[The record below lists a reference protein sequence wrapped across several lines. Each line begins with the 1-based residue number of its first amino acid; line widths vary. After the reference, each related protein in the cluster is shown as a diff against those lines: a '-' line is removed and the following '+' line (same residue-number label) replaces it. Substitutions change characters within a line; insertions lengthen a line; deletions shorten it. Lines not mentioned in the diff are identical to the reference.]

1 MQYAVSEAL
10 AKESVDSEAFVDAAR
25 THGFGMWKI
34 DCRSAQLLHTYVSLI
49 PHMDCILVNL
59 NPTDIDH
66 SVSMQTLSA
75 VEATTVACLFSHSHV
90 SILGTTSR
98 VVSHAKCEHNSCWMK
113 ACRHHLFEIETCPFV
128 TIGSCQSVLFVFKS
142 VCWFSQCLWLC

>member
-34 DCRSAQLLHTYVSLI
+34 DCRSAQLLHVYTSLI

-59 NPTDIDH
+59 E
-66 SVSMQTLSA
+66 SY
-75 VEATTVACLFSHSHV
+75 
-90 SILGTTSR
+90 
-98 VVSHAKCEHNSCWMK
+98 
-113 ACRHHLFEIETCPFV
+113 RHR
-128 TIGSCQSVLFVFKS
+128 S
-142 VCWFSQCLWLC
+142 